1 MEIGKLPNDLL
12 QKIVFSNIKNKRKEV
27 LVRAAVGEDNAI
39 VDFGDE
45 VCVMS
50 TDPIT
55 GTTKDIGRLAVYI
68 SCNDVASSGAEPI
81 GILLTVLLPPAT
93 TEEEIEA
100 IMKEAGEASK
110 ELNVE
115 IIGGH
120 TEITDAVN
128 RVIISST
135 VIGKQK
141 KESLLDSRRVKAGD
155 RILMTKYA
163 AIEGTS
169 IIAREL
175 KEYLKGGMD
184 EKKLNEALNMGNM
197 ISVIKEGIIAG
208 EIGVSYMHD
217 ITEGG
222 VLGAV
227 WEASVATGK
236 GVKVYE
242 DRIPMKEAT
251 REIAKILN
259 INPYRLISS
268 GSMLIIADSKKAEL
282 LKERLNKENIPVT
295 EIGEIIEDG
304 ILLQRGEMVEEILPP
319 GSDELYKALL
329 R

>member
-1 MEIGKLPNDLL
+1 MEIGKLSNELL
-12 QKIVFSNIKNKRKEV
+12 KKVVLNNIKNKRKEV
-27 LVRAAVGEDNAI
+27 IVRAAVGEDNAI
-39 VDFGDE
+39 IDFGDE

-55 GTTKDIGRLAVYI
+55 GTTLDIGRLAIYI
-68 SCNDVASSGAEPI
+68 SCNDVSSSGAEPI
-81 GILLTVLLPPAT
+81 GVLLTVLLPPT
-93 TEEEIEA
+93 ITEEEIET

-128 RVIISST
+128 RVVISTT
-135 VIGKQK
+135 VIGKQRK
-141 KESLLDSRRVKAGD
+141 ANMLDSSKVKVGD

-175 KEYLKGGMD
+175 KEYLEERMD
-184 EKKLNEALNMGNM
+184 EDKLNEALDMSKM
-197 ISVIKEGIIAG
+197 ISVIKEGIIGG
-208 EIGVSYMHD
+208 EVGVSYMHD

-222 VLGAV
+222 VFGAV
-227 WEASVATGK
+227 WEASYAIGK
-236 GVKVYE
+236 GVKIYK
-242 DRIPMKEAT
+242 DKIPMKEST

-259 INPYRLISS
+259 IDPYRLISS
-268 GSMLIIADSKKAEL
+268 GSMLIIADPNKAEM
-282 LKERLNKENIPVT
+282 LKKSLDDEGILIT

-304 ILLQRGEMVEEILPP
+304 ILLQRGEIVEEIAPP
-319 GSDELYKALL
+319 GSDELYKALS